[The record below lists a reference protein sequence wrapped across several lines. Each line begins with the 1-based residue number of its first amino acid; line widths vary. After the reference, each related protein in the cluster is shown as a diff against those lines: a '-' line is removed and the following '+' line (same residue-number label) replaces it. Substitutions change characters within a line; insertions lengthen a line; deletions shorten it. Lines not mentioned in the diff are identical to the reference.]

1 MKMIPSSVPVFIQ
14 DLESQN
20 GKYSKAKLK
29 VFYIGETPDHRLFTK
44 DFAEEV
50 IKTLPLTP
58 VVGYYDTD
66 EEDFVGHNK
75 TQYVY
80 GLVPETAE
88 LTFEL
93 DDNGVEWLVTDVIL
107 YTGRKDN
114 IGEVASKIA
123 GKQHSLELNP
133 DTLQYKINRDQF
145 GRFKNIEFQKGEFV
159 GLSVLG
165 DAETPAF
172 TNSGFFTAS
181 DEFQDFAAEC
191 HQNFDRFLAFLN
203 KNGGNI
209 EVMEF
214 SFNQFLEKVAEAA
227 KLTMQEFQNQIY
239 RWMDNNCVL
248 GYIIENTEEYALLSV
263 YEDGEQKLYRY
274 DIVINEDEVNLGNRE
289 QVFVRYLTQEQIDAE
304 NFAKKADENEDEGSC
319 EQRPEEDDQDKQDEQ
334 PVVSEPEEEQPEE
347 EQPQDDQPSEE
358 QDKDV
363 VDEEDNDDEDE
374 DDKKKPAFIDS
385 AADENFETV
394 SEGVQN
400 ATQIQGVQEEEETSE
415 QVGETTT
422 SSSFTTLTDSERI
435 ELEEFRRQAKI
446 NAINE
451 YRGDVD
457 EQTLTQYIENV
468 DKYSIEQLYNELNK
482 VFRTQSKAKA
492 TVVAAETKSDNSVA
506 VTAFQII
513 STGGST
519 YDENNPADVIQKY
532 KNK

>member
-29 VFYIGETPDHRLFTK
+29 VFYVGETPDHRFFSK
-44 DFAEEV
+44 EFAEDV
-50 IKTLPLTP
+50 VKTLPLTP
-58 VVGYYDTD
+58 VVGYYD
-66 EEDFVGHNK
+66 EQEDDFIGHNK

-88 LTFEL
+88 FTFEQ
-93 DDNGVEWLVTDVIL
+93 DEQGVEWLVTDVIL

-114 IGEVASKIA
+114 IGEVASKIV

-133 DTLQYKINRDQF
+133 DTLKYKINRDPL

-165 DAETPAF
+165 DTENPAF
-172 TNSGFFTAS
+172 TNSGFFTS
-181 DEFQDFAAEC
+181 NTEFQDFAAEC
-191 HQNFDRFLAFLN
+191 HQNFDRFLTFLN

-214 SFNQFLEKVAEAA
+214 NFNQFLEKVAEAA
-227 KLTMQEFQNQIY
+227 QLTMQEFQNQIY
-239 RWMDNNCVL
+239 RWMDNNQVL
-248 GYIIENTEEYALLSV
+248 GYIIENTEDYALLSV

-274 DIVINEDEVNLGNRE
+274 DIVTNEGEVNLGNRE
-289 QVFVRYLTQEQIDAE
+289 QVFVRYLTQDQIDAG
-304 NFAKKADENEDEGSC
+304 NFA
-319 EQRPEEDDQDKQDEQ
+319 
-334 PVVSEPEEEQPEE
+334 EEQQNEAEVEGEFAKEP
-347 EQPQDDQPSEE
+347 
-358 QDKDV
+358 
-363 VDEEDNDDEDE
+363 DEEDRNDDDNDDQNDDVQKDEDVVEDDDDNNDEDE
-374 DDKKKPAFIDS
+374 EDKKPKFIDNAVVEDS
-385 AADENFETV
+385 ETV
-394 SEGVQN
+394 LEGVMN
-400 ATQIQGVQEEEETSE
+400 ATEIQGVQEEEATTE
-415 QVGETTT
+415 QVTETTT
-422 SSSFTTLTDSERI
+422 SVSTATLTDSERL

-457 EQTLTQYIENV
+457 DNTIAKYIADV
-468 DKYSIEQLYNELNK
+468 DNYSIDQLYNELNRI
-482 VFRTQSKAKA
+482 FRTQAK
-492 TVVAAETKSDNSVA
+492 TKLAEVSNDNSVA

-513 STGGST
+513 SKGGSM

>member
-29 VFYIGETPDHRLFTK
+29 VFYVGETPDHRFFSK
-44 DFAEEV
+44 EFAEDV
-50 IKTLPLTP
+50 VKTLPLTP
-58 VVGYYDTD
+58 VVGYYD
-66 EEDFVGHNK
+66 EQEDDFIGHNK

-88 LTFEL
+88 FTFEQ
-93 DDNGVEWLVTDVIL
+93 DEQGVEWLVTDVIL

-114 IGEVASKIA
+114 IGEVASKIV

-133 DTLQYKINRDQF
+133 DTLKYKINRDPL

-165 DAETPAF
+165 DTENPAF
-172 TNSGFFTAS
+172 TNSGFFTS
-181 DEFQDFAAEC
+181 NTEFQDFAAEC
-191 HQNFDRFLAFLN
+191 HQNFDRFLTFLN

-214 SFNQFLEKVAEAA
+214 NFNQFLEKVAEAA
-227 KLTMQEFQNQIY
+227 QLTMQEFQNQIY
-239 RWMDNNCVL
+239 RWMDNNQVL
-248 GYIIENTEEYALLSV
+248 GYIIENTEDYALLSV

-274 DIVINEDEVNLGNRE
+274 DIVTNEGEVNLGNRE
-289 QVFVRYLTQEQIDAE
+289 QVFVRYLTQDQIDAG
-304 NFAKKADENEDEGSC
+304 NFAEEQQQNEVEVEG
-319 EQRPEEDDQDKQDEQ
+319 EFAKQPDEEDRNDDDN
-334 PVVSEPEEEQPEE
+334 
-347 EQPQDDQPSEE
+347 DDQNDDVQKDE
-358 QDKDV
+358 DV
-363 VDEEDNDDEDE
+363 VDDDDNNDEDE
-374 DDKKKPAFIDS
+374 EDKKPKFIDNAVVEDS
-385 AADENFETV
+385 ETV
-394 SEGVQN
+394 LEGVMN
-400 ATQIQGVQEEEETSE
+400 ATEIQGVQEEEATTE
-415 QVGETTT
+415 QVTETTT
-422 SSSFTTLTDSERI
+422 SVSTATLTDSERL

-457 EQTLTQYIENV
+457 DNTIAKYIADV
-468 DKYSIEQLYNELNK
+468 DNYSIDQLYNELNRI
-482 VFRTQSKAKA
+482 FRTQAK
-492 TVVAAETKSDNSVA
+492 TKLAAVSNDNSVA

-513 STGGST
+513 SKGGSM